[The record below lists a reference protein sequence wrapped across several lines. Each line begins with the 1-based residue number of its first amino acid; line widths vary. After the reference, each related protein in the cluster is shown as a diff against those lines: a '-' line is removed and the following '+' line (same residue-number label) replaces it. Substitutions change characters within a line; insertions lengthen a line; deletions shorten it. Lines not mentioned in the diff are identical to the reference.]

1 MSQKKVDQYK
11 ARKNGHSKEQKKEK
25 FYDWLERIVGV
36 VVCVALVAWI
46 GYSVYDKIEQKQDSV
61 VTQTTM
67 DTSALD
73 SYVAGLQQ
81 KQQNKQIRKIPGI
94 CRGFL

>member
-11 ARKNGHSKEQKKEK
+11 ERKNGHSKEQKKEK
-25 FYDWLERIVGV
+25 FYD
-36 VVCVALVAWI
+36 CVALVAWI

-73 SYVAGLQQ
+73 SYVAGLSAETTE
-81 KQQNKQIRKIPGI
+81 
-94 CRGFL
+94 

>member
-1 MSQKKVDQYK
+1 MAYNNFGVFF

-73 SYVAGLQQ
+73 SYVAGLSAETTE
-81 KQQNKQIRKIPGI
+81 
-94 CRGFL
+94 